1 MADQRNSSSVDDIL
15 EALKQGQNTPAAPG
29 SVDDIL
35 ADLGLEQEK
44 AQPAQQPAVHTPRTT
59 QSFWQEPEPEP
70 EPASRKKRETKQRT
84 PAANRP
90 ARQAAAK
97 AAPPPQQEEPVAPR
111 LSDTIQ
117 MDSDFQKFFS
127 ESVAVIPDLE
137 QEQHPGFFARFVGR
151 KKNAQTQEDEESQED
166 YATALDAEEDEEE
179 EEPEREEA
187 KPRRRFGFWHKWNS
201 DEADE
206 EEEVQEDEEPE
217 QEPDEAPAPARGAAR
232 LFHRQRP
239 VQPPEEEASGTVELP
254 ALDAASHRSAPTVD
268 RAPTRPMPQPATP
281 ARQQPVGTVKLEV
294 NETPAAEKKPAAPV
308 RPQPVGT
315 VKLEV
320 NEAPAAEKKPAAPVR
335 QQPEGAVKLE
345 VNEAPAVEEE
355 PAAPTRQQPVG
366 TVELEGNETPAVE
379 LPLSESPTV
388 ENEPVKQ
395 AVKQPAAGPAVDDAP
410 TKTAPEPAGRKA
422 AAAPEQRD
430 EGATQRTVVLRP
442 EELELEEHPT
452 GSVQLDVDWG
462 DEPGPDATRVIEK
475 DEAGGAPRLLGDE
488 APGAPFEEEPAPEY
502 VEDYENPAD
511 APLVQQD
518 LDRLRLTTA
527 IRTGVSAVAGLV
539 LLYLGLAVGDSPL
552 PAIAAVDP
560 AVAPLA
566 YLAVNLVLLVVACAV
581 NWRVFWNGIRGL
593 WGAPTPDSVLA
604 LAGVGALAQLLVL
617 MMNAEAFEAD
627 KITLF
632 AAPAALLLCFGA
644 LGKYLMSGVISRN
657 FALVSTG
664 SEHVAA
670 FRLEDEELCTRLAE
684 GLGEPEPCL
693 VASRPTTLVE
703 GFLRRSFSVRASD
716 RTLQRMSW
724 VLAGAAL
731 FTALIALFS
740 KQGLA
745 MAFTAF
751 AGTLCLG
758 GPASATL
765 LAAVPGMLMQK
776 SAARVG
782 AVVPG
787 WSSIE
792 ELSGANM
799 IVVGAKDL
807 FPAKSVRL
815 HGIKTFEKERIDLAI
830 LYAASVLIAGCDTLR
845 DVFMN
850 IIQGKTNILFPVESL
865 ENDPGFGFTA
875 WVKDKRVIIG
885 NRAMM
890 EKQGVEIPSLDYEN
904 RYTKGKKQPIYLAVS
919 GRLFG
924 MFLVSYKADE
934 QAAHVLESLNRQG
947 VSVLVKS
954 DDFSL
959 TTSLISQIYGLE
971 EGSVKVLSGAERH
984 ALAPVTEYQQYSPGC
999 MAHIGSFAS
1008 FVGGLLA
1015 AAGAA
1020 SAERTSSLVQAAGI
1034 LVSVVLA
1041 VLLAFT
1047 GGMAALAL
1055 PALVLYQAAW
1065 AVLTLMIPMLKRYE

>member
-44 AQPAQQPAVHTPRTT
+44 VQPAQQPAVHTPRTT

-70 EPASRKKRETKQRT
+70 EPASRKKRETKQRAQT
-84 PAANRP
+84 ANRP

-239 VQPPEEEASGTVELP
+239 VQPPEEVSGTVELP

-268 RAPTRPMPQPATP
+268 RAPTRPMSQPAAP

-294 NETPAAEKKPAAPV
+294 NEPPAAEKKPAAPA
-308 RPQPVGT
+308 RPQPVG
-315 VKLEV
+315 
-320 NEAPAAEKKPAAPVR
+320 
-335 QQPEGAVKLE
+335 AVKLE
-345 VNEAPAVEEE
+345 GNEVPAVEEE
-355 PAAPTRQQPVG
+355 PAAPTRPQPVG
-366 TVELEGNETPAVE
+366 AVELEGNEALAVE

-395 AVKQPAAGPAVDDAP
+395 AVKQPAAGPAVDDVP

-462 DEPGPDATRVIEK
+462 DEPGPDATRVIKK

-527 IRTGVSAVAGLV
+527 IRTGVSAAAGLV

-924 MFLVSYKADE
+924 MFLVSYKANE

>member
-44 AQPAQQPAVHTPRTT
+44 AQSAQQPAVHTPRTT

-70 EPASRKKRETKQRT
+70 EPASRKKRKTKQRAQT
-84 PAANRP
+84 ANRP

-239 VQPPEEEASGTVELP
+239 VQPPEEVSGTVELP

-268 RAPTRPMPQPATP
+268 RAPTRPMSQPAAP
-281 ARQQPVGTVKLEV
+281 ARQQPVGTVE
-294 NETPAAEKKPAAPV
+294 
-308 RPQPVGT
+308 
-315 VKLEV
+315 LEV

-335 QQPEGAVKLE
+335 PQPVGAVKLE
-345 VNEAPAVEEE
+345 VNET
-355 PAAPTRQQPVG
+355 PAAEKKPAASTRPQSVG
-366 TVELEGNETPAVE
+366 AVELEGNEAPAVE

-395 AVKQPAAGPAVDDAP
+395 AVKQSAAGPAVDDAP
-410 TKTAPEPAGRKA
+410 TKTAPESADRKA

-462 DEPGPDATRVIEK
+462 DEPGPDATRVIKK

-527 IRTGVSAVAGLV
+527 IRTSVSAVAGLV

-604 LAGVGALAQLLVL
+604 LAGVGALAQLMVL

-924 MFLVSYKADE
+924 MFLVSYKANE

-984 ALAPVTEYQQYSPGC
+984 ALVPVTEYQQYSPGC

-1055 PALVLYQAAW
+1055 AALVLYQAAW

>member
-59 QSFWQEPEPEP
+59 QSFWPEPEP

-90 ARQAAAK
+90 ARQTAAK

-308 RPQPVGT
+308 R
-315 VKLEV
+315 
-320 NEAPAAEKKPAAPVR
+320 

-345 VNEAPAVEEE
+345 VNEA
-355 PAAPTRQQPVG
+355 
-366 TVELEGNETPAVE
+366 PAVE

-488 APGAPFEEEPAPEY
+488 APGAPFEEELAPEY

>member
-254 ALDAASHRSAPTVD
+254 ALDAASHRSTPTVD
-268 RAPTRPMPQPATP
+268 RAPTRPMSQPA
-281 ARQQPVGTVKLEV
+281 V
-294 NETPAAEKKPAAPV
+294 PV
-308 RPQPVGT
+308 RPQPVGA

-366 TVELEGNETPAVE
+366 TVELEGNEAPAVE

-566 YLAVNLVLLVVACAV
+566 YLAVNLVLLVVVCAV

>member
-70 EPASRKKRETKQRT
+70 EPASRKKRKTKQRAQT
-84 PAANRP
+84 ANRP

-239 VQPPEEEASGTVELP
+239 VQPPEEVSGTVELP

-268 RAPTRPMPQPATP
+268 RAPTRPMSQPAAP
-281 ARQQPVGTVKLEV
+281 ARQQPVGTVE
-294 NETPAAEKKPAAPV
+294 
-308 RPQPVGT
+308 
-315 VKLEV
+315 LEV

-335 QQPEGAVKLE
+335 PQPVGAVKLE
-345 VNEAPAVEEE
+345 VNEA
-355 PAAPTRQQPVG
+355 
-366 TVELEGNETPAVE
+366 PAVE

-462 DEPGPDATRVIEK
+462 DEPGPDATRVIKK

-527 IRTGVSAVAGLV
+527 IRTSVSAVAGLV

-604 LAGVGALAQLLVL
+604 LAGVGALAQLMVL

-1055 PALVLYQAAW
+1055 AALVLYQAAW

>member
-15 EALKQGQNTPAAPG
+15 ETLKQGQNTPTAPG

-44 AQPAQQPAVHTPRTT
+44 TQPAQQPAVHAPRTT
-59 QSFWQEPEPEP
+59 QSFWQEPGPEP
-70 EPASRKKRETKQRT
+70 EPASRKKRKTKQRAQT
-84 PAANRP
+84 ANRP

-151 KKNAQTQEDEESQED
+151 KKNAQTQEDEED

-187 KPRRRFGFWHKWNS
+187 KSRRQFGFWHKWNS

-206 EEEVQEDEEPE
+206 EEDVQEDEEPE

-239 VQPPEEEASGTVELP
+239 VQPSEEVSGTVELP
-254 ALDAASHRSAPTVD
+254 ALDAASHRSTPTVD
-268 RAPTRPMPQPATP
+268 RAPTRPMSQPATP
-281 ARQQPVGTVKLEV
+281 ARQQPVGTVE
-294 NETPAAEKKPAAPV
+294 
-308 RPQPVGT
+308 
-315 VKLEV
+315 LEV

-335 QQPEGAVKLE
+335 PQPVGAVKLE
-345 VNEAPAVEEE
+345 GNET
-355 PAAPTRQQPVG
+355 PAAEKKPAASTRPQSVG
-366 TVELEGNETPAVE
+366 AVELEGNEAPAVE

-462 DEPGPDATRVIEK
+462 DEPGPDATRVIKK

-527 IRTGVSAVAGLV
+527 IRTSVSAVAGLV

-670 FRLEDEELCTRLAE
+670 FRLEDEELCTHLAE

-924 MFLVSYKADE
+924 MFLVSYKANE

>member
-254 ALDAASHRSAPTVD
+254 ALDAASHRSTPTVD
-268 RAPTRPMPQPATP
+268 RAPTRPISQPAVP
-281 ARQQPVGTVKLEV
+281 A
-294 NETPAAEKKPAAPV
+294 

-320 NEAPAAEKKPAAPVR
+320 NEA
-335 QQPEGAVKLE
+335 
-345 VNEAPAVEEE
+345 
-355 PAAPTRQQPVG
+355 
-366 TVELEGNETPAVE
+366 PAVE

-442 EELELEEHPT
+442 EELELEKHPT

-566 YLAVNLVLLVVACAV
+566 YLAVNLVLLVVVCAV

-670 FRLEDEELCTRLAE
+670 FRLEDEELCTHLAE

>member
-44 AQPAQQPAVHTPRTT
+44 TQPAQQPAVHAPRTT
-59 QSFWQEPEPEP
+59 QSFWQEPEP
-70 EPASRKKRETKQRT
+70 ASRKKRKTKQRAQT
-84 PAANRP
+84 ANRP

-151 KKNAQTQEDEESQED
+151 KKNAQTQEDEED

-187 KPRRRFGFWHKWNS
+187 KPRRQFGFWHKWNS

-206 EEEVQEDEEPE
+206 EEDVQEDEEPE

-239 VQPPEEEASGTVELP
+239 VQSPEEEVSGTVELP

-268 RAPTRPMPQPATP
+268 RAPTRPMSQPATP
-281 ARQQPVGTVKLEV
+281 ARH
-294 NETPAAEKKPAAPV
+294 
-308 RPQPVGT
+308 
-315 VKLEV
+315 
-320 NEAPAAEKKPAAPVR
+320 
-335 QQPEGAVKLE
+335 
-345 VNEAPAVEEE
+345 
-355 PAAPTRQQPVG
+355 QPVG
-366 TVELEGNETPAVE
+366 TVELEGNEAPAAE

-462 DEPGPDATRVIEK
+462 DEPGPDATRVIKK

-488 APGAPFEEEPAPEY
+488 APGAPFEEGPAPEY

-552 PAIAAVDP
+552 PAIAAVEP

-604 LAGVGALAQLLVL
+604 LAGVGALAQLLML

-865 ENDPGFGFTA
+865 ENDPSFGFTA

-924 MFLVSYKADE
+924 MFLVSYKANE

>member
-151 KKNAQTQEDEESQED
+151 KKNAQTQEDEEGQED

-239 VQPPEEEASGTVELP
+239 VQPPEEEVSGTVELP

-268 RAPTRPMPQPATP
+268 RAPTRPMSQPATP

-294 NETPAAEKKPAAPV
+294 NEPPAAEKKPAAPA
-308 RPQPVGT
+308 RPQPVG
-315 VKLEV
+315 
-320 NEAPAAEKKPAAPVR
+320 
-335 QQPEGAVKLE
+335 AVKLE
-345 VNEAPAVEEE
+345 GNEVPAVEEE

-366 TVELEGNETPAVE
+366 TVELEGNEALAVE
-379 LPLSESPTV
+379 LPLSESPTA

-395 AVKQPAAGPAVDDAP
+395 AVKQPAAGPAVDDVP

-462 DEPGPDATRVIEK
+462 DEPGPDATRVIKK

-924 MFLVSYKADE
+924 MFLVSYKANE

>member
-44 AQPAQQPAVHTPRTT
+44 AQPAQQPAVHAPRTT

-70 EPASRKKRETKQRT
+70 EPASRKKRKTKQRAQT
-84 PAANRP
+84 ANRP

-151 KKNAQTQEDEESQED
+151 KKNAQTQEDEED

-187 KPRRRFGFWHKWNS
+187 KPRRQFGFWHKWNS

-239 VQPPEEEASGTVELP
+239 VQPSEEVSGTVELP

-268 RAPTRPMPQPATP
+268 RAPTRPMSQPATP
-281 ARQQPVGTVKLEV
+281 ARHQPVGTVE
-294 NETPAAEKKPAAPV
+294 
-308 RPQPVGT
+308 
-315 VKLEV
+315 LEV
-320 NEAPAAEKKPAAPVR
+320 NEAPAA
-335 QQPEGAVKLE
+335 
-345 VNEAPAVEEE
+345 
-355 PAAPTRQQPVG
+355 
-366 TVELEGNETPAVE
+366 E

-395 AVKQPAAGPAVDDAP
+395 PSAGSAVDDAP
-410 TKTAPEPAGRKA
+410 TKTAPEPADRKA

-462 DEPGPDATRVIEK
+462 DEPGPDATRVIKK

-924 MFLVSYKADE
+924 MFLVSYKANE

-959 TTSLISQIYGLE
+959 TTSLISQVYGLE

>member
-15 EALKQGQNTPAAPG
+15 ETLKQGQSAPAAG
-29 SVDDIL
+29 DSVEDIL
-35 ADLGLEQEK
+35 ADLGLEQK
-44 AQPAQQPAVHTPRTT
+44 KTAPAAQEEPETPAAPTHRTV
-59 QSFWQEPEPEP
+59 QSFWQEPTPEP
-70 EPASRKKRETKQRT
+70 QKQRSQSRAKQK
-84 PAANRP
+84 P
-90 ARQAAAK
+90 AK
-97 AAPPPQQEEPVAPR
+97 AAPPPQQEEPKAPR

-151 KKNAQTQEDEESQED
+151 KKNAEFQDDEEGVDAED
-166 YATALDAEEDEEE
+166 YSTELNAEEDEPEE
-179 EEPEREEA
+179 RAP
-187 KPRRRFGFWHKWNS
+187 KRRRFGFWHKWNEDDE
-201 DEADE
+201 DEAE
-206 EEEVQEDEEPE
+206 EETGEEPEDGGPEEDEEP
-217 QEPDEAPAPARGAAR
+217 PAREHEPFR
-232 LFHRQRP
+232 LFHRERRAEPQ
-239 VQPPEEEASGTVELP
+239 EEPASGTVELP
-254 ALDAASHRSAPTVD
+254 LPD
-268 RAPTRPMPQPATP
+268 QTP
-281 ARQQPVGTVKLEV
+281 ARPMVES
-294 NETPAAEKKPAAPV
+294 AKPA
-308 RPQPVGT
+308 RPQPVG
-315 VKLEV
+315 
-320 NEAPAAEKKPAAPVR
+320 
-335 QQPEGAVKLE
+335 AVKI
-345 VNEAPAVEEE
+345 E
-355 PAAPTRQQPVG
+355 PV
-366 TVELEGNETPAVE
+366 
-379 LPLSESPTV
+379 ESPTL
-388 ENEPVKQ
+388 EAEPVKS
-395 AVKQPAAGPAVDDAP
+395 ARQPEAPAVDDAP
-410 TKTAPEPAGRKA
+410 TRPAPEPEKKSRSAEA
-422 AAAPEQRD
+422 DQP
-430 EGATQRTVVLRP
+430 TMVLRP

-452 GSVQLDVDWG
+452 GSVQLDVEWEN
-462 DEPGPDATRVIEK
+462 EPGPDATRVMEK
-475 DEAGGAPRLLGDE
+475 DDADQGGAPRLLGDE
-488 APGAPFEEEPAPEY
+488 VPGEPFAEEPGPEY

-511 APLVQQD
+511 APIVQQD

-527 IRTGVSAVAGLV
+527 IRTGVSAAAGLV

-552 PAIAAVDP
+552 PAIGAVDP
-560 AVAPLA
+560 AVAPMA
-566 YLAVNLVLLVVACAV
+566 YLAVNLVLLAVACAV

-617 MMNAEAFEAD
+617 MMKADSFEAD

-664 SEHVAA
+664 NEHVAA
-670 FRLEDEELCTRLAE
+670 FRLDDEELCTRLAE

-716 RTLQRMSW
+716 RMLQRMSW
-724 VLAGAAL
+724 VVAGAAL
-731 FTALIALFS
+731 LTALIALFS

-875 WVKDKRVIIG
+875 WVGDKRVIIG

-904 RYTKGKKQPIYLAVS
+904 RYTKGKKQAIYLAVS

-934 QAAHVLESLNRQG
+934 QAAHVLEALNRQG

-959 TTSLISQIYGLE
+959 TTELISQIYGLE
-971 EGSVKVLSGAERH
+971 EGSIKVLSGTERH
-984 ALAPVTEYQQYSPGC
+984 ALAPATEYRQYSPGC
-999 MAHIGSFAS
+999 MAHIGSFTS

-1041 VLLAFT
+1041 LLLAFT

>member
-1 MADQRNSSSVDDIL
+1 M
-15 EALKQGQNTPAAPG
+15 
-29 SVDDIL
+29 DDIL

-44 AQPAQQPAVHTPRTT
+44 AQPAQQPAVHAPRTT

-70 EPASRKKRETKQRT
+70 EPEPASRKKRKTKQCAQT
-84 PAANRP
+84 ANRP

-97 AAPPPQQEEPVAPR
+97 AALPPQQEEPVAPR

-151 KKNAQTQEDEESQED
+151 KKNAQTQEDEED

-179 EEPEREEA
+179 EEPEREEV
-187 KPRRRFGFWHKWNS
+187 KPRRQFGFWHKWNS

-206 EEEVQEDEEPE
+206 EEDVQEDEEPE

-239 VQPPEEEASGTVELP
+239 VQPSEEVSGTVELP

-268 RAPTRPMPQPATP
+268 RAPTRPMSQPATP
-281 ARQQPVGTVKLEV
+281 ARHQPVGTVE
-294 NETPAAEKKPAAPV
+294 
-308 RPQPVGT
+308 
-315 VKLEV
+315 LEV
-320 NEAPAAEKKPAAPVR
+320 NEAPAA
-335 QQPEGAVKLE
+335 
-345 VNEAPAVEEE
+345 
-355 PAAPTRQQPVG
+355 
-366 TVELEGNETPAVE
+366 E

-395 AVKQPAAGPAVDDAP
+395 PSAGPAVDDAP
-410 TKTAPEPAGRKA
+410 TKTAPEPADRKA

-462 DEPGPDATRVIEK
+462 DEPGPDATRVIKK

-627 KITLF
+627 RITLF

-670 FRLEDEELCTRLAE
+670 FRLEDEELCTHLAE

-924 MFLVSYKADE
+924 MFLVSYKANE

>member
-15 EALKQGQNTPAAPG
+15 ETLKQGQSAPAAGG
-29 SVDDIL
+29 SVEDIL
-35 ADLGLEQEK
+35 ADLGLEQK
-44 AQPAQQPAVHTPRTT
+44 KTAPAAQEEPETPAAPTHRTV
-59 QSFWQEPEPEP
+59 QSFWQEPTPEP
-70 EPASRKKRETKQRT
+70 QKQRSQSRAKQK
-84 PAANRP
+84 PA
-90 ARQAAAK
+90 K
-97 AAPPPQQEEPVAPR
+97 VAPPPQQEEPKAPR

-151 KKNAQTQEDEESQED
+151 KKNAEFQDDEEGVDAED
-166 YATALDAEEDEEE
+166 YSTELNAEEDEPEE
-179 EEPEREEA
+179 RAP
-187 KPRRRFGFWHKWNS
+187 KRRRFGFWHKWNEDDE
-201 DEADE
+201 DEAE
-206 EEEVQEDEEPE
+206 EETGEEPEDGGPEEDEEP
-217 QEPDEAPAPARGAAR
+217 PAREHEPFR
-232 LFHRQRP
+232 LFHRERRAEPQ
-239 VQPPEEEASGTVELP
+239 EEPASGTVELP
-254 ALDAASHRSAPTVD
+254 LPD
-268 RAPTRPMPQPATP
+268 QTP
-281 ARQQPVGTVKLEV
+281 ARPMVES
-294 NETPAAEKKPAAPV
+294 AKPA
-308 RPQPVGT
+308 RPQPVG
-315 VKLEV
+315 
-320 NEAPAAEKKPAAPVR
+320 
-335 QQPEGAVKLE
+335 AVKI
-345 VNEAPAVEEE
+345 E
-355 PAAPTRQQPVG
+355 PV
-366 TVELEGNETPAVE
+366 
-379 LPLSESPTV
+379 ESPTV
-388 ENEPVKQ
+388 EAELVKS
-395 AVKQPAAGPAVDDAP
+395 ARQPEAPAVDDAP
-410 TKTAPEPAGRKA
+410 TRPAPEPEKKSRSAEA
-422 AAAPEQRD
+422 DQP
-430 EGATQRTVVLRP
+430 TMVLRP

-452 GSVQLDVDWG
+452 GSVQLDVEWEN
-462 DEPGPDATRVIEK
+462 EPGPDATRVMEK
-475 DEAGGAPRLLGDE
+475 DDADQGGAPRLLGDE
-488 APGAPFEEEPAPEY
+488 VPGEPFAEEPGPEY

-511 APLVQQD
+511 APIVQQD

-527 IRTGVSAVAGLV
+527 IRTGVSAAAGLV

-552 PAIAAVDP
+552 PAIGAVDP
-560 AVAPLA
+560 AVAPMA
-566 YLAVNLVLLVVACAV
+566 YLAVNLVLLAVACAV

-617 MMNAEAFEAD
+617 MMKADSFEAD

-664 SEHVAA
+664 NEHVAA
-670 FRLEDEELCTRLAE
+670 FRLDDEELCTRLAE

-716 RTLQRMSW
+716 RMLQRMSW

-731 FTALIALFS
+731 LTALIALFS

-875 WVKDKRVIIG
+875 WVGDKRVIIG

-904 RYTKGKKQPIYLAVS
+904 RYTKGKKQAIYLAVS

-934 QAAHVLESLNRQG
+934 QAAHVLEALNRQG

-959 TTSLISQIYGLE
+959 TTELISQIYGLE
-971 EGSVKVLSGAERH
+971 EGSIKVLSGAERH
-984 ALAPVTEYQQYSPGC
+984 ALAPATEYRQYSPGC
-999 MAHIGSFAS
+999 MAHIGSFTS

-1041 VLLAFT
+1041 LLLAFT

>member
-44 AQPAQQPAVHTPRTT
+44 VQPAQQPAVHTPRTT

-70 EPASRKKRETKQRT
+70 EPASRKKRETKQRAQT
-84 PAANRP
+84 ANRP

-239 VQPPEEEASGTVELP
+239 VQPPEEEVSGTVELP

-268 RAPTRPMPQPATP
+268 RAPTRPMSQPAAP

-294 NETPAAEKKPAAPV
+294 NEPPAAEKKPAAPA
-308 RPQPVGT
+308 RPQPVG
-315 VKLEV
+315 
-320 NEAPAAEKKPAAPVR
+320 
-335 QQPEGAVKLE
+335 AVKLE
-345 VNEAPAVEEE
+345 GNEVPAVEEE
-355 PAAPTRQQPVG
+355 PAAPTRPQPVG
-366 TVELEGNETPAVE
+366 AVELEGNEALAVE

-395 AVKQPAAGPAVDDAP
+395 PAAGPAVDDVP

-462 DEPGPDATRVIEK
+462 DEPGPDATRVIKK

-527 IRTGVSAVAGLV
+527 IRTGVSAAAGLV

-924 MFLVSYKADE
+924 MFLVSYKANE

>member
-44 AQPAQQPAVHTPRTT
+44 AQPAQQPAVHAPRTT
-59 QSFWQEPEPEP
+59 QSFWQEPEPES
-70 EPASRKKRETKQRT
+70 EPASRKKRKTKQRAQT
-84 PAANRP
+84 ANRS

-151 KKNAQTQEDEESQED
+151 KKNAQTQEDEED

-187 KPRRRFGFWHKWNS
+187 KPRRQFGFWHKWNS

-206 EEEVQEDEEPE
+206 EEDVQEDEEPE

-239 VQPPEEEASGTVELP
+239 VQPSEEVSGTVELP

-268 RAPTRPMPQPATP
+268 RAPTRPMSQPATP
-281 ARQQPVGTVKLEV
+281 ARHQPVGTVE
-294 NETPAAEKKPAAPV
+294 
-308 RPQPVGT
+308 
-315 VKLEV
+315 LEV
-320 NEAPAAEKKPAAPVR
+320 NEAPAA
-335 QQPEGAVKLE
+335 
-345 VNEAPAVEEE
+345 
-355 PAAPTRQQPVG
+355 
-366 TVELEGNETPAVE
+366 E

-395 AVKQPAAGPAVDDAP
+395 PSAGPAVDDAP
-410 TKTAPEPAGRKA
+410 TKTAPEPADRKA

-462 DEPGPDATRVIEK
+462 DEPGPDATRVIKK

-627 KITLF
+627 RITLF

-670 FRLEDEELCTRLAE
+670 FRLEDEELCTHLAE

-924 MFLVSYKADE
+924 MFLVSYKANE

>member
-15 EALKQGQNTPAAPG
+15 EALKQGQNTPTAPG

-44 AQPAQQPAVHTPRTT
+44 TQPAQQPAVHAPRTT
-59 QSFWQEPEPEP
+59 QSFWQEPGPEP
-70 EPASRKKRETKQRT
+70 EPASRKKRKTKQRAQT
-84 PAANRP
+84 ANRP

-151 KKNAQTQEDEESQED
+151 KKNAQTQEDEED

-187 KPRRRFGFWHKWNS
+187 KSRRQFGFWHKWNS

-239 VQPPEEEASGTVELP
+239 VQPSEEVSGTVELP

-268 RAPTRPMPQPATP
+268 RAPTRPTSQPATP
-281 ARQQPVGTVKLEV
+281 ARHRPVGTVE
-294 NETPAAEKKPAAPV
+294 
-308 RPQPVGT
+308 
-315 VKLEV
+315 LEV
-320 NEAPAAEKKPAAPVR
+320 NEAPAA
-335 QQPEGAVKLE
+335 
-345 VNEAPAVEEE
+345 
-355 PAAPTRQQPVG
+355 
-366 TVELEGNETPAVE
+366 E

-395 AVKQPAAGPAVDDAP
+395 SAAGPAVDDAP

-462 DEPGPDATRVIEK
+462 DEPGPDAPRVIKK

-617 MMNAEAFEAD
+617 MMNAETFEAD

-670 FRLEDEELCTRLAE
+670 FRLEDEELCTHLAE

-904 RYTKGKKQPIYLAVS
+904 RYTKGKKQPISLAVS

-924 MFLVSYKADE
+924 MFLVSYKANE

>member
-15 EALKQGQNTPAAPG
+15 ETLKQGKSAPAGG
-29 SVDDIL
+29 SVEDIL
-35 ADLGLEQEK
+35 ADLGLEQKK
-44 AQPAQQPAVHTPRTT
+44 AAPAVHMEPETPTAPTHRTV
-59 QSFWQEPEPEP
+59 QNFWQEPAPEP
-70 EPASRKKRETKQRT
+70 QKQRSQSRAKQK
-84 PAANRP
+84 P
-90 ARQAAAK
+90 AK
-97 AAPPPQQEEPVAPR
+97 AAPPPQQEEPAAPR

-151 KKNAQTQEDEESQED
+151 KKNAEAQDDEEG
-166 YATALDAEEDEEE
+166 LDAEDYSTELNTTEEDEPEE
-179 EEPEREEA
+179 RAPR
-187 KPRRRFGFWHKWNS
+187 RRRFGFWHKWNE
-201 DEADE
+201 DEEDAAEEETGEEPEESPE
-206 EEEVQEDEEPE
+206 EEEEQPVKEREPF
-217 QEPDEAPAPARGAAR
+217 R
-232 LFHRQRP
+232 LFHRERRA
-239 VQPPEEEASGTVELP
+239 QPQEEPASGTVELP
-254 ALDAASHRSAPTVD
+254 LPDQAPARPIPWVD
-268 RAPTRPMPQPATP
+268 QAPTRPM
-281 ARQQPVGTVKLEV
+281 
-294 NETPAAEKKPAAPV
+294 AEPIKPV

-315 VKLEV
+315 VQIEPVESPTVEV
-320 NEAPAAEKKPAAPVR
+320 
-335 QQPEGAVKLE
+335 
-345 VNEAPAVEEE
+345 E
-355 PAAPTRQQPVG
+355 PAEPARSQPVG
-366 TVELEGNETPAVE
+366 TVQIEPV
-379 LPLSESPTV
+379 ESPTV
-388 ENEPVKQ
+388 EVEPAEPVRS
-395 AVKQPAAGPAVDDAP
+395 QPEEPAVDDTP
-410 TKTAPEPAGRKA
+410 TRTAPEPEKSPQPAEA
-422 AAAPEQRD
+422 DQP
-430 EGATQRTVVLRP
+430 TMVLRP
-442 EELELEEHPT
+442 EELELDEHPT
-452 GSVQLDVDWG
+452 GSVQLDVEWDN
-462 DEPGPDATRVIEK
+462 EPGPDATRVLK
-475 DEAGGAPRLLGDE
+475 DDAGKGGAPRLLGDE
-488 APGAPFEEEPAPEY
+488 APGEPFAEEPGPEY

-511 APLVQQD
+511 APIVQQD

-527 IRTGVSAVAGLV
+527 IRTGVSAAAGLV

-552 PAIAAVDP
+552 PAIGAVDP
-560 AVAPLA
+560 AVAPMA
-566 YLAVNLVLLVVACAV
+566 YLAVNLVLLAVACAV

-617 MMNAEAFEAD
+617 MMKAETFEAD
-627 KITLF
+627 KLTLF

-664 SEHVAA
+664 NEHVAA
-670 FRLEDEELCTRLAE
+670 FRLDDEELCTRLAE

-716 RTLQRMSW
+716 RMLQRMSW

-731 FTALIALFS
+731 LTALIALFS

-765 LAAVPGMLMQK
+765 LAAIPAMLMQK

-787 WSSIE
+787 WSSVE

-799 IVVGAKDL
+799 IMVGAKDL

-875 WVKDKRVIIG
+875 WVGDKRVIIG

-904 RYTKGKKQPIYLAVS
+904 RYTKGKKQAIYLAVS

-934 QAAHVLESLNRQG
+934 QASHVLEALNRQG

-959 TTSLISQIYGLE
+959 TTELISQVYGLE
-971 EGSVKVLSGAERH
+971 EGCVKVLSGAERR
-984 ALAPVTEYQQYSPGC
+984 ALTPVTEYRQYSPGC

-1041 VLLAFT
+1041 LLLAFT

>member
-44 AQPAQQPAVHTPRTT
+44 AQPAQQPAVHAPRTT

-70 EPASRKKRETKQRT
+70 EPEPASRKKRKTKQCAQT
-84 PAANRP
+84 ANRP

-97 AAPPPQQEEPVAPR
+97 AALPPQQEEPVAPR

-151 KKNAQTQEDEESQED
+151 KKNAQTQEDEED
-166 YATALDAEEDEEE
+166 YATALDTEEDEEE
-179 EEPEREEA
+179 EEPEREEV
-187 KPRRRFGFWHKWNS
+187 KPRRQFGFWHKWNS

-239 VQPPEEEASGTVELP
+239 VQPSEEVSGTVELP

-268 RAPTRPMPQPATP
+268 RAPTRPMSQPATP
-281 ARQQPVGTVKLEV
+281 ARHQPVGTVE
-294 NETPAAEKKPAAPV
+294 
-308 RPQPVGT
+308 
-315 VKLEV
+315 LEV
-320 NEAPAAEKKPAAPVR
+320 NEAPAA
-335 QQPEGAVKLE
+335 
-345 VNEAPAVEEE
+345 
-355 PAAPTRQQPVG
+355 
-366 TVELEGNETPAVE
+366 E

-395 AVKQPAAGPAVDDAP
+395 PSAGSAVDDAP
-410 TKTAPEPAGRKA
+410 TKTAPEPADRKA

-670 FRLEDEELCTRLAE
+670 FRLEDEELCTHLAE

-924 MFLVSYKADE
+924 MFLVSYKANE

>member
-15 EALKQGQNTPAAPG
+15 ETLKQGQSAPAAGG
-29 SVDDIL
+29 SVEDIL
-35 ADLGLEQEK
+35 ADLGLEQK
-44 AQPAQQPAVHTPRTT
+44 KTAPAAQEEPETPAAPTHRTV
-59 QSFWQEPEPEP
+59 QSFWQEPTPEP
-70 EPASRKKRETKQRT
+70 QKQRSQSRAKQK
-84 PAANRP
+84 P
-90 ARQAAAK
+90 AK
-97 AAPPPQQEEPVAPR
+97 AAPPPQQEEPKAPR

-151 KKNAQTQEDEESQED
+151 KKNAEFQDDEEGVDAED
-166 YATALDAEEDEEE
+166 YSTELNAEEDEPEE
-179 EEPEREEA
+179 RAP
-187 KPRRRFGFWHKWNS
+187 KRRRFGFWHKWNEDDE
-201 DEADE
+201 DEAE
-206 EEEVQEDEEPE
+206 EETGEEPEDGGPEEDEEP
-217 QEPDEAPAPARGAAR
+217 PAREHEPFR
-232 LFHRQRP
+232 LFHRERRAEPQ
-239 VQPPEEEASGTVELP
+239 EEPASGTVELP
-254 ALDAASHRSAPTVD
+254 LPD
-268 RAPTRPMPQPATP
+268 QTP
-281 ARQQPVGTVKLEV
+281 ARPMVES
-294 NETPAAEKKPAAPV
+294 AKPA
-308 RPQPVGT
+308 RPQPVG
-315 VKLEV
+315 
-320 NEAPAAEKKPAAPVR
+320 
-335 QQPEGAVKLE
+335 AVKI
-345 VNEAPAVEEE
+345 E
-355 PAAPTRQQPVG
+355 PV
-366 TVELEGNETPAVE
+366 
-379 LPLSESPTV
+379 ESPTL
-388 ENEPVKQ
+388 EAEPVKS
-395 AVKQPAAGPAVDDAP
+395 ARQPEAPAVDDAP
-410 TKTAPEPAGRKA
+410 TRPAPEPEKKSRSAEA
-422 AAAPEQRD
+422 DQP
-430 EGATQRTVVLRP
+430 TMVLRP

-452 GSVQLDVDWG
+452 GSVQLDVEWEN
-462 DEPGPDATRVIEK
+462 EPGPDATRVMEK
-475 DEAGGAPRLLGDE
+475 DDADQGGAPRLLGDE
-488 APGAPFEEEPAPEY
+488 VPGEPFAEEPGPEY

-511 APLVQQD
+511 APIVQQD

-527 IRTGVSAVAGLV
+527 IRTGVSAAAGLV

-552 PAIAAVDP
+552 PAIGAVDP
-560 AVAPLA
+560 AVAPMA
-566 YLAVNLVLLVVACAV
+566 YLAVNLVLLAVACAV

-604 LAGVGALAQLLVL
+604 LAGVGGLTQLLVL
-617 MMNAEAFEAD
+617 MMKADSFEAD

-664 SEHVAA
+664 NEHVAA
-670 FRLEDEELCTRLAE
+670 FRLDDEELCTRLAE

-716 RTLQRMSW
+716 RMLQRMSW

-731 FTALIALFS
+731 LTALIALFS

-875 WVKDKRVIIG
+875 WVGDKRVIIG

-904 RYTKGKKQPIYLAVS
+904 RYTKGKKQAIYLAVS

-934 QAAHVLESLNRQG
+934 QAAHVLEALNRQG

-959 TTSLISQIYGLE
+959 TTELISQIYGLE
-971 EGSVKVLSGAERH
+971 EGSIKVLSGAERH
-984 ALAPVTEYQQYSPGC
+984 ALAPATEYRQYSPGC
-999 MAHIGSFAS
+999 MAHIGSFTS

-1041 VLLAFT
+1041 LLLAFT

>member
-44 AQPAQQPAVHTPRTT
+44 AQPAQQPAVHAPRTT
-59 QSFWQEPEPEP
+59 QSFWQEPEPES
-70 EPASRKKRETKQRT
+70 EPASRKKRKTKQRAQT
-84 PAANRP
+84 ANRS

-151 KKNAQTQEDEESQED
+151 KKNAQTQEDEED

-187 KPRRRFGFWHKWNS
+187 KPRRQFGFWHKWNS

-239 VQPPEEEASGTVELP
+239 VQPSEEVSGTVELP

-268 RAPTRPMPQPATP
+268 RAPTRPMSQPATP
-281 ARQQPVGTVKLEV
+281 ARHQPVGTVE
-294 NETPAAEKKPAAPV
+294 
-308 RPQPVGT
+308 
-315 VKLEV
+315 LEV
-320 NEAPAAEKKPAAPVR
+320 NEAPAA
-335 QQPEGAVKLE
+335 
-345 VNEAPAVEEE
+345 
-355 PAAPTRQQPVG
+355 
-366 TVELEGNETPAVE
+366 E

-395 AVKQPAAGPAVDDAP
+395 PSAGSAVDDAP
-410 TKTAPEPAGRKA
+410 TKTAPEPADRKA

-462 DEPGPDATRVIEK
+462 DEPGPDATRVIKK

-604 LAGVGALAQLLVL
+604 LAGVGTLAQLLVL

-924 MFLVSYKADE
+924 MFLVSYKANE

-959 TTSLISQIYGLE
+959 TTSLISQVYGLE

>member
-44 AQPAQQPAVHTPRTT
+44 AQPAQQPAVHAPRTT
-59 QSFWQEPEPEP
+59 QSFWQEPEPES
-70 EPASRKKRETKQRT
+70 EPASRKKRKTKQRAQT
-84 PAANRP
+84 ANRS

-151 KKNAQTQEDEESQED
+151 KKNAQTQEDEED

-187 KPRRRFGFWHKWNS
+187 KPRRQFGFWHKWNS

-239 VQPPEEEASGTVELP
+239 VQPSEEVSGTVELP

-268 RAPTRPMPQPATP
+268 RAPTRPMSQPATP
-281 ARQQPVGTVKLEV
+281 ARHQPVGTVE
-294 NETPAAEKKPAAPV
+294 
-308 RPQPVGT
+308 
-315 VKLEV
+315 LEV
-320 NEAPAAEKKPAAPVR
+320 NEAPAA
-335 QQPEGAVKLE
+335 
-345 VNEAPAVEEE
+345 
-355 PAAPTRQQPVG
+355 
-366 TVELEGNETPAVE
+366 E

-388 ENEPVKQ
+388 ENEP
-395 AVKQPAAGPAVDDAP
+395 VKQPAAGPAVDDAP

-462 DEPGPDATRVIEK
+462 DEPGPDATRVIKK
-475 DEAGGAPRLLGDE
+475 DEVGGAPRLLGDE

-604 LAGVGALAQLLVL
+604 LAGVGTLAQLLVL

-670 FRLEDEELCTRLAE
+670 FRLEDEELCTHLAE

-924 MFLVSYKADE
+924 MFLVSYKANE

-959 TTSLISQIYGLE
+959 TTSLISQVYGLE

>member
-70 EPASRKKRETKQRT
+70 ASRKKRETKQRAQT
-84 PAANRP
+84 ANRP

-268 RAPTRPMPQPATP
+268 RAPTRPMSQPATP

-294 NETPAAEKKPAAPV
+294 NEA
-308 RPQPVGT
+308 
-315 VKLEV
+315 
-320 NEAPAAEKKPAAPVR
+320 
-335 QQPEGAVKLE
+335 
-345 VNEAPAVEEE
+345 
-355 PAAPTRQQPVG
+355 
-366 TVELEGNETPAVE
+366 PAVE

-566 YLAVNLVLLVVACAV
+566 YLAVNLVLLVVVCAV

>member
-70 EPASRKKRETKQRT
+70 EPASRKKRKTKQRAQT
-84 PAANRP
+84 ANRP
-90 ARQAAAK
+90 ARQAATK
-97 AAPPPQQEEPVAPR
+97 AVPPPQQEEPVAPR

-151 KKNAQTQEDEESQED
+151 KKNAQTQEDEED

-187 KPRRRFGFWHKWNS
+187 KPRRQFGFWHKWNS

-239 VQPPEEEASGTVELP
+239 VQPSGEVSGTVELP

-268 RAPTRPMPQPATP
+268 RAPTRPMSQPATP
-281 ARQQPVGTVKLEV
+281 ARHQPVGTVE
-294 NETPAAEKKPAAPV
+294 
-308 RPQPVGT
+308 
-315 VKLEV
+315 LEV
-320 NEAPAAEKKPAAPVR
+320 NEAPAA
-335 QQPEGAVKLE
+335 
-345 VNEAPAVEEE
+345 
-355 PAAPTRQQPVG
+355 
-366 TVELEGNETPAVE
+366 E

-395 AVKQPAAGPAVDDAP
+395 PSAGPAVDDAP
-410 TKTAPEPAGRKA
+410 TKTAPEPADRKA

-462 DEPGPDATRVIEK
+462 DEPGPDATRVIKK

-627 KITLF
+627 RITLF

-670 FRLEDEELCTRLAE
+670 FRLEDEELCTHLAE

-924 MFLVSYKADE
+924 MFLVSYKANE

-959 TTSLISQIYGLE
+959 TTSLISQVYGLE

>member
-15 EALKQGQNTPAAPG
+15 ETLKQGKSAPAGG
-29 SVDDIL
+29 SVEDIL
-35 ADLGLEQEK
+35 ADLGLEQKK
-44 AQPAQQPAVHTPRTT
+44 AAPAVHMEPETPTAPTHRTV
-59 QSFWQEPEPEP
+59 QNFWQEPAPEP
-70 EPASRKKRETKQRT
+70 QKQRSQSRAKQK
-84 PAANRP
+84 P
-90 ARQAAAK
+90 AK
-97 AAPPPQQEEPVAPR
+97 AAPPPQQEEPAAPR

-151 KKNAQTQEDEESQED
+151 RKNAEAQDDEEG
-166 YATALDAEEDEEE
+166 LDAEDYSTELNTTEEDEPEE
-179 EEPEREEA
+179 RAPR
-187 KPRRRFGFWHKWNS
+187 RRRFGFWHKWNE
-201 DEADE
+201 DEEDAAEEETGEEPEESPE
-206 EEEVQEDEEPE
+206 EEEEQPVKEREPFH
-217 QEPDEAPAPARGAAR
+217 
-232 LFHRQRP
+232 LFHRERRA
-239 VQPPEEEASGTVELP
+239 QPQGEPASGTVELP
-254 ALDAASHRSAPTVD
+254 LPDQAPARPTPWVDQAS
-268 RAPTRPMPQPATP
+268 TRPM
-281 ARQQPVGTVKLEV
+281 
-294 NETPAAEKKPAAPV
+294 AEPIKPV

-315 VKLEV
+315 VQI
-320 NEAPAAEKKPAAPVR
+320 NPV
-335 QQPEGAVKLE
+335 
-345 VNEAPAVEEE
+345 
-355 PAAPTRQQPVG
+355 
-366 TVELEGNETPAVE
+366 
-379 LPLSESPTV
+379 ESPTV
-388 ENEPVKQ
+388 EVEPAEPARQ
-395 AVKQPAAGPAVDDAP
+395 QPEEPAVDDTP
-410 TKTAPEPAGRKA
+410 TRTAPEPEKPIQPAEA
-422 AAAPEQRD
+422 DQP
-430 EGATQRTVVLRP
+430 TMVLRP
-442 EELELEEHPT
+442 EELELDEHPT
-452 GSVQLDVDWG
+452 GSVQLDVEWDN
-462 DEPGPDATRVIEK
+462 EPGPDATRVLK
-475 DEAGGAPRLLGDE
+475 DDAGKGGAPRLLGDE
-488 APGAPFEEEPAPEY
+488 APGEPFAEEPGPEY

-511 APLVQQD
+511 APIVQQD

-527 IRTGVSAVAGLV
+527 IRTGVSAAAGLV

-552 PAIAAVDP
+552 PAIGAVDP
-560 AVAPLA
+560 AVAPMA
-566 YLAVNLVLLVVACAV
+566 YLAVNLVLLAVACAV

-604 LAGVGALAQLLVL
+604 LAGVGALVQLLVL
-617 MMNAEAFEAD
+617 MMKAETFEAD
-627 KITLF
+627 KLTLF

-644 LGKYLMSGVISRN
+644 LGKYLMSSVISRN

-664 SEHVAA
+664 NEHVAA
-670 FRLEDEELCTRLAE
+670 FRLDDEELCTRLAE

-716 RTLQRMSW
+716 RMLQRMSW

-731 FTALIALFS
+731 LTALIALFS

-765 LAAVPGMLMQK
+765 LAAIPAMLMQK

-787 WSSIE
+787 WSSVE

-799 IVVGAKDL
+799 IMVGAKDL

-875 WVKDKRVIIG
+875 WVGDKRVIIG

-904 RYTKGKKQPIYLAVS
+904 RYTKGKKQAIYLAVS

-934 QAAHVLESLNRQG
+934 QASHVLEALNRQG

-959 TTSLISQIYGLE
+959 TTELISQVYGLE
-971 EGSVKVLSGAERH
+971 EGCVKVLSGAERR
-984 ALAPVTEYQQYSPGC
+984 ALTPVTEYRQYSPGC

-1041 VLLAFT
+1041 LLLAFT

>member
-70 EPASRKKRETKQRT
+70 EPASRKKRKTKQRAQT
-84 PAANRP
+84 ANRP
-90 ARQAAAK
+90 ARQAATK

-151 KKNAQTQEDEESQED
+151 KKNAQTQEDEED

-187 KPRRRFGFWHKWNS
+187 KPRRQFGFWHKWNS

-239 VQPPEEEASGTVELP
+239 VQPSEEVSGTVELP

-268 RAPTRPMPQPATP
+268 RAPTRPMSQPATP
-281 ARQQPVGTVKLEV
+281 ARH
-294 NETPAAEKKPAAPV
+294 
-308 RPQPVGT
+308 
-315 VKLEV
+315 
-320 NEAPAAEKKPAAPVR
+320 
-335 QQPEGAVKLE
+335 
-345 VNEAPAVEEE
+345 
-355 PAAPTRQQPVG
+355 QPVG
-366 TVELEGNETPAVE
+366 TVELEVNEVPAAEEKPAASTRPQSVGAMELEVNETPAVE

-395 AVKQPAAGPAVDDAP
+395 AAKQPAPGPAVDDAP
-410 TKTAPEPAGRKA
+410 TKTAPESAPVQKQEDA
-422 AAAPEQRD
+422 A
-430 EGATQRTVVLRP
+430 QRTVVLRP

-670 FRLEDEELCTRLAE
+670 FRLEDEELCTHLAE

-745 MAFTAF
+745 LAFTAF

-830 LYAASVLIAGCDTLR
+830 LYAASVLIVGCDTLR

-924 MFLVSYKADE
+924 MFLVSYKANE

>member
-44 AQPAQQPAVHTPRTT
+44 TQPAQQPAVHAPRTT
-59 QSFWQEPEPEP
+59 QSFWQEPEP
-70 EPASRKKRETKQRT
+70 ASRKKRKTKQRAQT
-84 PAANRP
+84 ANRP

-151 KKNAQTQEDEESQED
+151 KKNAQTQEDEED

-187 KPRRRFGFWHKWNS
+187 KPRRQFGFWHKWNS

-206 EEEVQEDEEPE
+206 EEDVQEDEEPE

-239 VQPPEEEASGTVELP
+239 VQPPEEVSGTVELP

-268 RAPTRPMPQPATP
+268 RAPTRPMSQPATP
-281 ARQQPVGTVKLEV
+281 ARH
-294 NETPAAEKKPAAPV
+294 
-308 RPQPVGT
+308 
-315 VKLEV
+315 
-320 NEAPAAEKKPAAPVR
+320 
-335 QQPEGAVKLE
+335 
-345 VNEAPAVEEE
+345 
-355 PAAPTRQQPVG
+355 QPVG
-366 TVELEGNETPAVE
+366 TVELEGNEAPAVE

-462 DEPGPDATRVIEK
+462 DEPGPDATRVIKK

-552 PAIAAVDP
+552 PAIAAVEP

-670 FRLEDEELCTRLAE
+670 FRLEDEELCTHLAE

-924 MFLVSYKADE
+924 MFLVSYKANE

>member
-15 EALKQGQNTPAAPG
+15 ETLKQGQSAPAAGG
-29 SVDDIL
+29 SVEDIL
-35 ADLGLEQEK
+35 ADLGLEQKK
-44 AQPAQQPAVHTPRTT
+44 AAPARRETPESPAAPTGRTV
-59 QSFWQEPEPEP
+59 QNFWQEPAPEP
-70 EPASRKKRETKQRT
+70 QKQRSQSRAKQK
-84 PAANRP
+84 P
-90 ARQAAAK
+90 AK
-97 AAPPPQQEEPVAPR
+97 AAPPPQQEEPAAPR

-151 KKNAQTQEDEESQED
+151 KKNAEALDDEEGMDAED
-166 YATALDAEEDEEE
+166 YSTELNPEEDEPEE
-179 EEPEREEA
+179 QAP
-187 KPRRRFGFWHKWNS
+187 KRRRFGFWHKWS
-201 DEADE
+201 EDEYEEDEYDE
-206 EEEVQEDEEPE
+206 ETGEEQEDAPEEDEEP
-217 QEPDEAPAPARGAAR
+217 PAREREPFR
-232 LFHRQRP
+232 LFHRERRA
-239 VQPPEEEASGTVELP
+239 QPQEDPASGTVELP
-254 ALDAASHRSAPTVD
+254 LPDETPARSTPWVD
-268 RAPTRPMPQPATP
+268 RAPTRPVAEPVKPV
-281 ARQQPVGTVKLEV
+281 RQQPVG
-294 NETPAAEKKPAAPV
+294 
-308 RPQPVGT
+308 
-315 VKLEV
+315 
-320 NEAPAAEKKPAAPVR
+320 
-335 QQPEGAVKLE
+335 AVKI
-345 VNEAPAVEEE
+345 E
-355 PAAPTRQQPVG
+355 PV
-366 TVELEGNETPAVE
+366 
-379 LPLSESPTV
+379 ESPTV
-388 ENEPVKQ
+388 EAEPVKSDRL
-395 AVKQPAAGPAVDDAP
+395 QPAEEDQP
-410 TKTAPEPAGRKA
+410 TM
-422 AAAPEQRD
+422 
-430 EGATQRTVVLRP
+430 VLRP

-452 GSVQLDVDWG
+452 GSVQLDVEWDN
-462 DEPGPDATRVIEK
+462 EPGSDATRVLEK
-475 DEAGGAPRLLGDE
+475 DDGGKGGAPRLLGDE
-488 APGAPFEEEPAPEY
+488 VPGEPFAEEPGPEY

-511 APLVQQD
+511 ALIVQQD

-527 IRTGVSAVAGLV
+527 IRTGVSAAAGLV

-552 PAIAAVDP
+552 PAIGAVDP
-560 AVAPLA
+560 AVAPMA
-566 YLAVNLVLLVVACAV
+566 YLAVNLVLLAAACAV

-617 MMNAEAFEAD
+617 MMKADSFEAD
-627 KITLF
+627 KLTLF

-657 FALVSTG
+657 FGLVSTG
-664 SEHVAA
+664 NEHVAA
-670 FRLEDEELCTRLAE
+670 FRLDDSELCTRLAE

-716 RTLQRMSW
+716 RMLQRMSW

-731 FTALIALFS
+731 LTALIALFS

-875 WVKDKRVIIG
+875 WAGDKRVIIG

-934 QAAHVLESLNRQG
+934 QAAHVLEALNRQG

-959 TTSLISQIYGLE
+959 TTELISQLYGLE

-984 ALAPVTEYQQYSPGC
+984 ALAPATEYRQYSPGC
-999 MAHIGSFAS
+999 MAHIGSFTS

-1041 VLLAFT
+1041 LLLAFT

>member
-44 AQPAQQPAVHTPRTT
+44 TQPAQQPAVHAPRTT

-70 EPASRKKRETKQRT
+70 EPASRKKRKTKQRAQT
-84 PAANRP
+84 ANRP

-151 KKNAQTQEDEESQED
+151 KKNAQTQEDEED
-166 YATALDAEEDEEE
+166 YATALDTEEDEEE
-179 EEPEREEA
+179 EEPEREEV
-187 KPRRRFGFWHKWNS
+187 KPRRQFGFWHKWNS

-206 EEEVQEDEEPE
+206 EEDVQEDEEPE

-239 VQPPEEEASGTVELP
+239 VQPSEEVSGTVELP

-268 RAPTRPMPQPATP
+268 RAPTRPMSQPATP
-281 ARQQPVGTVKLEV
+281 ARHQPVGTVE
-294 NETPAAEKKPAAPV
+294 
-308 RPQPVGT
+308 
-315 VKLEV
+315 LEV
-320 NEAPAAEKKPAAPVR
+320 NEAPAA
-335 QQPEGAVKLE
+335 
-345 VNEAPAVEEE
+345 
-355 PAAPTRQQPVG
+355 
-366 TVELEGNETPAVE
+366 E

-395 AVKQPAAGPAVDDAP
+395 PSAGPAVDDAP
-410 TKTAPEPAGRKA
+410 TKTAPEPADRKA
-422 AAAPEQRD
+422 AAAPEQQD

-462 DEPGPDATRVIEK
+462 DEPGPDATRVIKK

-627 KITLF
+627 RITLF

-670 FRLEDEELCTRLAE
+670 FRLEDEELCTHLAE

-924 MFLVSYKADE
+924 MFLVSYKANE

-959 TTSLISQIYGLE
+959 TTSRISQIYGLE

>member
-70 EPASRKKRETKQRT
+70 EPASRKKRKTKQRAQT
-84 PAANRP
+84 ANRP

-239 VQPPEEEASGTVELP
+239 VQPPEEVSGTVELP

-268 RAPTRPMPQPATP
+268 RAPTRPMSQPAAP
-281 ARQQPVGTVKLEV
+281 ARQQPVGTVE
-294 NETPAAEKKPAAPV
+294 
-308 RPQPVGT
+308 
-315 VKLEV
+315 LEV

-335 QQPEGAVKLE
+335 PQPVGAVKLE
-345 VNEAPAVEEE
+345 GNET
-355 PAAPTRQQPVG
+355 PAAEKKPAASTRPQSVG
-366 TVELEGNETPAVE
+366 AVELEGNEAPAVE

-462 DEPGPDATRVIEK
+462 DEPGPDATRVIKK

-527 IRTGVSAVAGLV
+527 IRTSVSAVAGLV

-670 FRLEDEELCTRLAE
+670 FRLEDEELCTHLAE

-850 IIQGKTNILFPVESL
+850 ILQGKTNILFPVESL

-924 MFLVSYKADE
+924 MFLVSYKANE

>member
-44 AQPAQQPAVHTPRTT
+44 TQPAQQPAVHAPRTT

-70 EPASRKKRETKQRT
+70 EPASRKKRKTKQRAQT
-84 PAANRP
+84 ANRP

-151 KKNAQTQEDEESQED
+151 KKNAQTQEDEED
-166 YATALDAEEDEEE
+166 YATALDTEEDEEE
-179 EEPEREEA
+179 EEPEREEV
-187 KPRRRFGFWHKWNS
+187 KPRRQFGFWHKWNS

-206 EEEVQEDEEPE
+206 EEDVQEDEEPE

-239 VQPPEEEASGTVELP
+239 VQPSEEVSGTVELP

-268 RAPTRPMPQPATP
+268 RAPTRPMSQPATP
-281 ARQQPVGTVKLEV
+281 ARHQPVGTVE
-294 NETPAAEKKPAAPV
+294 
-308 RPQPVGT
+308 
-315 VKLEV
+315 LEV
-320 NEAPAAEKKPAAPVR
+320 NEAPAA
-335 QQPEGAVKLE
+335 
-345 VNEAPAVEEE
+345 
-355 PAAPTRQQPVG
+355 
-366 TVELEGNETPAVE
+366 E

-395 AVKQPAAGPAVDDAP
+395 PSAGPAVDDAP
-410 TKTAPEPAGRKA
+410 TKTAPEPADRKA

-462 DEPGPDATRVIEK
+462 DEPGPDATRVIKK

-627 KITLF
+627 RITLF

-670 FRLEDEELCTRLAE
+670 FRLEDEELCTHLAE

-924 MFLVSYKADE
+924 MFLVSYKANE

>member
-70 EPASRKKRETKQRT
+70 EPASRKKRETKQRAQT
-84 PAANRP
+84 ANRP

-151 KKNAQTQEDEESQED
+151 KKNAQTQEDEESRED

-179 EEPEREEA
+179 EELEREEA

-268 RAPTRPMPQPATP
+268 RAPTRPMSQPAVP
-281 ARQQPVGTVKLEV
+281 VRQQPVGTVKLEV

-308 RPQPVGT
+308 RQQPVGT

-320 NEAPAAEKKPAAPVR
+320 NAPPAAEKKPAAP
-335 QQPEGAVKLE
+335 
-345 VNEAPAVEEE
+345 
-355 PAAPTRQQPVG
+355 TRPQPVG
-366 TVELEGNETPAVE
+366 TMELEGNEAPAVE

-388 ENEPVKQ
+388 ENEP
-395 AVKQPAAGPAVDDAP
+395 VKQPAAGPAVDDAP

>member
-44 AQPAQQPAVHTPRTT
+44 TQPAQQSAVHAPRTT

-70 EPASRKKRETKQRT
+70 EPASRKKRKTKQRT
-84 PAANRP
+84 QTANRS

-97 AAPPPQQEEPVAPR
+97 AAPPPPQEEPVAPR

-151 KKNAQTQEDEESQED
+151 KKNAQTQEDEED

-179 EEPEREEA
+179 EEPEREEV
-187 KPRRRFGFWHKWNS
+187 KPRRQFGFWHKWNS

-206 EEEVQEDEEPE
+206 EEDVQEDEEPE

-239 VQPPEEEASGTVELP
+239 VQPSEEVSGTVELP

-268 RAPTRPMPQPATP
+268 RAPTRPMSQPATP
-281 ARQQPVGTVKLEV
+281 ARHQPVGTVE
-294 NETPAAEKKPAAPV
+294 
-308 RPQPVGT
+308 
-315 VKLEV
+315 LEV
-320 NEAPAAEKKPAAPVR
+320 NEAPAA
-335 QQPEGAVKLE
+335 
-345 VNEAPAVEEE
+345 
-355 PAAPTRQQPVG
+355 
-366 TVELEGNETPAVE
+366 E

-388 ENEPVKQ
+388 ENEP
-395 AVKQPAAGPAVDDAP
+395 VKQPAAGPAVDDAP

-462 DEPGPDATRVIEK
+462 DEPGPDATRVIKK

-670 FRLEDEELCTRLAE
+670 FRLEDEELCTHLAE

-924 MFLVSYKADE
+924 MFLVSYKANE

>member
-44 AQPAQQPAVHTPRTT
+44 TQPAQQSAVHAPRTT

-70 EPASRKKRETKQRT
+70 EPASRKKRKTKQRAQT
-84 PAANRP
+84 ANRP

-151 KKNAQTQEDEESQED
+151 KKNAQTQEDEED

-187 KPRRRFGFWHKWNS
+187 KPRRQFGFWHKWNS

-206 EEEVQEDEEPE
+206 EEDVQEDEEPE

-239 VQPPEEEASGTVELP
+239 VQPSEEVSGTVELP

-268 RAPTRPMPQPATP
+268 RAPTRPMSQPATP
-281 ARQQPVGTVKLEV
+281 ARHQPVGTVE
-294 NETPAAEKKPAAPV
+294 
-308 RPQPVGT
+308 
-315 VKLEV
+315 LEV
-320 NEAPAAEKKPAAPVR
+320 NEAPAA
-335 QQPEGAVKLE
+335 
-345 VNEAPAVEEE
+345 
-355 PAAPTRQQPVG
+355 
-366 TVELEGNETPAVE
+366 E

-395 AVKQPAAGPAVDDAP
+395 PSAGPAVDDAP

-462 DEPGPDATRVIEK
+462 DEPGPDATRVIKK

-670 FRLEDEELCTRLAE
+670 FRLEDEELCTHLAE

-924 MFLVSYKADE
+924 MFLVSYKANE

>member
-44 AQPAQQPAVHTPRTT
+44 TQPAQQPAVHAPRTT
-59 QSFWQEPEPEP
+59 QSFWQEPEPES
-70 EPASRKKRETKQRT
+70 EPASRKKRKTKQRAQT
-84 PAANRP
+84 ANRP
-90 ARQAAAK
+90 ARQVAAK
-97 AAPPPQQEEPVAPR
+97 AALPPQQEEPVAPR

-151 KKNAQTQEDEESQED
+151 KKNAQTQEDEED

-179 EEPEREEA
+179 EEPEREEV
-187 KPRRRFGFWHKWNS
+187 KPRRQFGFWHKWNS

-206 EEEVQEDEEPE
+206 EEDVQEDEEPE

-239 VQPPEEEASGTVELP
+239 VQPSEEVSGTVELP

-268 RAPTRPMPQPATP
+268 RAPTRPMSQPATP
-281 ARQQPVGTVKLEV
+281 ARHQPVGTVE
-294 NETPAAEKKPAAPV
+294 
-308 RPQPVGT
+308 
-315 VKLEV
+315 LEV
-320 NEAPAAEKKPAAPVR
+320 NEAPAA
-335 QQPEGAVKLE
+335 
-345 VNEAPAVEEE
+345 
-355 PAAPTRQQPVG
+355 
-366 TVELEGNETPAVE
+366 E

-395 AVKQPAAGPAVDDAP
+395 PSAGPAVDDAP
-410 TKTAPEPAGRKA
+410 TKTAPEPADRKA

-462 DEPGPDATRVIEK
+462 DEPGPDATRVIKK

-627 KITLF
+627 RITLF

-924 MFLVSYKADE
+924 MFLVSYKANE

-959 TTSLISQIYGLE
+959 TTSLISQVYGLE

>member
-15 EALKQGQNTPAAPG
+15 EALKQGQNTPTAPG

-44 AQPAQQPAVHTPRTT
+44 TQPAQQPAVHAPRTT
-59 QSFWQEPEPEP
+59 QSFWQEPGPEP
-70 EPASRKKRETKQRT
+70 EPASRKKRKTKQRAQT
-84 PAANRP
+84 ANRP

-151 KKNAQTQEDEESQED
+151 KKNAQTQEDEED

-187 KPRRRFGFWHKWNS
+187 KSRRQFGFWHKWNS

-239 VQPPEEEASGTVELP
+239 VQPSEEVSGTVELP

-268 RAPTRPMPQPATP
+268 RAPTRPTSQPATP
-281 ARQQPVGTVKLEV
+281 ARHRPVGTVE
-294 NETPAAEKKPAAPV
+294 
-308 RPQPVGT
+308 
-315 VKLEV
+315 LEV
-320 NEAPAAEKKPAAPVR
+320 NEAPAA
-335 QQPEGAVKLE
+335 
-345 VNEAPAVEEE
+345 
-355 PAAPTRQQPVG
+355 
-366 TVELEGNETPAVE
+366 E

-395 AVKQPAAGPAVDDAP
+395 SAAGPAVDDAP

-462 DEPGPDATRVIEK
+462 DEPGPDATRVIKK

-617 MMNAEAFEAD
+617 MMNAETFEAD

-670 FRLEDEELCTRLAE
+670 FRLEDEELCTHLAE

-924 MFLVSYKADE
+924 MFLVSYKANE

>member
-232 LFHRQRP
+232 LFQRQRP

-254 ALDAASHRSAPTVD
+254 ALDAASHRSTPTVD
-268 RAPTRPMPQPATP
+268 RAPTRPISQPA
-281 ARQQPVGTVKLEV
+281 V
-294 NETPAAEKKPAAPV
+294 PV

-366 TVELEGNETPAVE
+366 TVELEGNEAPAVE

-566 YLAVNLVLLVVACAV
+566 YLAVNLVLLVVVCAV

-664 SEHVAA
+664 SERVAA
-670 FRLEDEELCTRLAE
+670 FRLEDEELCTHLAE

-924 MFLVSYKADE
+924 MFLVSYKANE

-1055 PALVLYQAAW
+1055 AALVLYQAAW

>member
-44 AQPAQQPAVHTPRTT
+44 TQPAQQPAVHAPRTT

-70 EPASRKKRETKQRT
+70 EPASRKKRKTKQRAQT
-84 PAANRP
+84 ANRP

-151 KKNAQTQEDEESQED
+151 KKNAQTQEDEED

-179 EEPEREEA
+179 
-187 KPRRRFGFWHKWNS
+187 
-201 DEADE
+201 
-206 EEEVQEDEEPE
+206 EEPE

-239 VQPPEEEASGTVELP
+239 VQPSEEVSGTVELP

-268 RAPTRPMPQPATP
+268 RAPTRPMSQPATP
-281 ARQQPVGTVKLEV
+281 ARHQPVGTVE
-294 NETPAAEKKPAAPV
+294 
-308 RPQPVGT
+308 
-315 VKLEV
+315 LEV
-320 NEAPAAEKKPAAPVR
+320 NEAPAA
-335 QQPEGAVKLE
+335 
-345 VNEAPAVEEE
+345 
-355 PAAPTRQQPVG
+355 
-366 TVELEGNETPAVE
+366 E

-395 AVKQPAAGPAVDDAP
+395 PSAGSAVDDAP
-410 TKTAPEPAGRKA
+410 TKTAPEPADRKA

-462 DEPGPDATRVIEK
+462 DEPGPDATRVIKK

-924 MFLVSYKADE
+924 MFLVSYKANE

-959 TTSLISQIYGLE
+959 TTSLISQVYGLE

>member
-84 PAANRP
+84 PATNRP

-254 ALDAASHRSAPTVD
+254 ALDAASHRSTPTVD
-268 RAPTRPMPQPATP
+268 RAPTRPISQ
-281 ARQQPVGTVKLEV
+281 
-294 NETPAAEKKPAAPV
+294 PAAPV

-366 TVELEGNETPAVE
+366 TVELEGNEAPAVE

-566 YLAVNLVLLVVACAV
+566 YLAVNLVLLVVVCAV

-670 FRLEDEELCTRLAE
+670 FRLEDEELCTHLAE

>member
-70 EPASRKKRETKQRT
+70 EPASRKKRKTKQRAQT
-84 PAANRP
+84 ANRP
-90 ARQAAAK
+90 ARQAATK
-97 AAPPPQQEEPVAPR
+97 AVPPPQQEEPVAPR

-151 KKNAQTQEDEESQED
+151 KKNAQTQEDEED

-187 KPRRRFGFWHKWNS
+187 KPRRQFGFWHKWNS

-206 EEEVQEDEEPE
+206 QEDVQEDEEPE

-239 VQPPEEEASGTVELP
+239 VQPSGEVSGTVELP

-268 RAPTRPMPQPATP
+268 RAPTRPMSQPATP
-281 ARQQPVGTVKLEV
+281 ARHQPVGTVE
-294 NETPAAEKKPAAPV
+294 
-308 RPQPVGT
+308 
-315 VKLEV
+315 LEV
-320 NEAPAAEKKPAAPVR
+320 NEAPAA
-335 QQPEGAVKLE
+335 
-345 VNEAPAVEEE
+345 
-355 PAAPTRQQPVG
+355 
-366 TVELEGNETPAVE
+366 E

-395 AVKQPAAGPAVDDAP
+395 PSAGPAVDDAP
-410 TKTAPEPAGRKA
+410 TKTAPEPADRKA

-462 DEPGPDATRVIEK
+462 DEPGPDATRVIKK

-670 FRLEDEELCTRLAE
+670 FRLEDEELCTHLAE

-924 MFLVSYKADE
+924 MFLVSYKANE

>member
-44 AQPAQQPAVHTPRTT
+44 TQPAQQSAVHAPRTT

-70 EPASRKKRETKQRT
+70 EPASRKKRKTKQRAQT
-84 PAANRP
+84 ANRP

-97 AAPPPQQEEPVAPR
+97 AAPPPPQEEPVAPR

-151 KKNAQTQEDEESQED
+151 KKNAQTQEDEED

-179 EEPEREEA
+179 EEPEREEV
-187 KPRRRFGFWHKWNS
+187 KPRRQFGFWHKWNS

-206 EEEVQEDEEPE
+206 EEDVQEDEEPE

-239 VQPPEEEASGTVELP
+239 VQPSEEVSGTVELP

-268 RAPTRPMPQPATP
+268 RAPTRPMSQPATP
-281 ARQQPVGTVKLEV
+281 ARH
-294 NETPAAEKKPAAPV
+294 
-308 RPQPVGT
+308 
-315 VKLEV
+315 
-320 NEAPAAEKKPAAPVR
+320 
-335 QQPEGAVKLE
+335 
-345 VNEAPAVEEE
+345 
-355 PAAPTRQQPVG
+355 QPVG
-366 TVELEGNETPAVE
+366 TVELEGNEAPAVE

-462 DEPGPDATRVIEK
+462 DEPGPDATRVIKK

-552 PAIAAVDP
+552 PAIAAVEP

-924 MFLVSYKADE
+924 MFLVSYKANE